1 MNNILFGVMVALFAG
16 VVGLGL
22 VCVYEEAKQM
32 IRQRGKHREQ
42 IHSKQHQQ
50 V

>member
-32 IRQRGKHREQ
+32 IRQRGKDRE
-42 IHSKQHQQ
+42 HSKQHQQ